1 MRSSQASTALADY
14 CDWPGLQQVFR
25 LERQRI
31 DKRTGEQ
38 FIIKKEVYRMI
49 REAFQENGIEFANR
63 NVTVTMPPALQPRAS
78 GTGEPSGAADP
89 IFQAGAAAALA
100 LIQEEE
106 QQKAALEAK
115 PKKE

>member
-1 MRSSQASTALADY
+1 
-14 CDWPGLQQVFR
+14 
-25 LERQRI
+25 
-31 DKRTGEQ
+31 
-38 FIIKKEVYRMI
+38 MI

-63 NVTVTMPPALQPRAS
+63 NVTVSMSPEFRSSAS
-78 GTGEPSGAADP
+78 ATGEPGGAADL
-89 IFQAGAAAALA
+89 IHQAGAAGALS